1 MKKKKERKEK
11 DKEGN
16 MVKNMARWLFPRFYI
31 NQRERISSRL
41 KPQTSQKRR
50 A

>member
-1 MKKKKERKEK
+1 MTTMKKKKMKEK
-11 DKEGN
+11 KKIKEGN
-16 MVKNMARWLFPRFYI
+16 MARRLFPRFYI